1 MKKEMYMARRLRLS
15 SDGTSSTSTILN
27 IALAGMT
34 IAVVIMFLSIAIVTG
49 FRSEIT
55 SKIYSLG
62 PHVKVS
68 LQPDYTT
75 HRPRPIDFNS
85 YSSIIGAGN
94 EVLCVEPII
103 EKEALIKTDNDY
115 KGIGIRGL
123 SASADTSFMAQHLIE
138 GHMPSLS
145 DSITTE
151 IAISRHVAAQLQ
163 LGIGDRVFAYFIDDN
178 VKVRRLTV
186 SGIFNTDF
194 DDFDNATA
202 IGNIAMLRQVNGWA
216 DSECSYIAA
225 TLLHPEN
232 STPTAYDIYSQLV
245 HQGIA
250 DKSSDTFRVADIYN
264 ENITYFA
271 WLDLLD
277 ANIVIILI
285 LMAFVAGFTIVA
297 GMLIIILDKISTI
310 GILKT
315 LGVGNSSVRIT
326 FIFLAEKLIVRA
338 LIIGNAISIALA
350 LLQKHFHIVHL
361 DPESYYMS
369 FVPIELNWWYI
380 SALNLGVIV
389 FAMLALVIPS
399 YIISRLEPSQSMRYE

>member
-1 MKKEMYMARRLRLS
+1 
-15 SDGTSSTSTILN
+15 
-27 IALAGMT
+27 
-34 IAVVIMFLSIAIVTG
+34 
-49 FRSEIT
+49 
-55 SKIYSLG
+55 
-62 PHVKVS
+62 
-68 LQPDYTT
+68 
-75 HRPRPIDFNS
+75 
-85 YSSIIGAGN
+85 
-94 EVLCVEPII
+94 
-103 EKEALIKTDNDY
+103 
-115 KGIGIRGL
+115 
-123 SASADTSFMAQHLIE
+123 
-138 GHMPSLS
+138 
-145 DSITTE
+145 
-151 IAISRHVAAQLQ
+151 
-163 LGIGDRVFAYFIDDN
+163 
-178 VKVRRLTV
+178 
-186 SGIFNTDF
+186 
-194 DDFDNATA
+194 
-202 IGNIAMLRQVNGWA
+202 MLRQVNGWA

-250 DKSSDTFRVADIYN
+250 DKSSDTFQVADIYN